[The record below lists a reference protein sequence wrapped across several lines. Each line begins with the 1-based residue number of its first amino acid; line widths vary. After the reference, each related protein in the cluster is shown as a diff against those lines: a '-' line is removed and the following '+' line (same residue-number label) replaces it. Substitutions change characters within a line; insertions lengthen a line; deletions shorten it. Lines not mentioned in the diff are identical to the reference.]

1 MIRPRMTS
9 KHLRIVA
16 AAVSA
21 LGATAVLAA
30 CGSEHVEDQASN
42 TAAVNHG
49 AQLFY
54 QRCSGCHTLAA
65 GAAEGSATKIT
76 DRERVDGPNF
86 NQRGETVQTVLYAIR
101 YGGFSGAIMPQNIVT
116 GSDAQAVAQ
125 FLAKYSGGKGGE
137 EFNDAPGQSNSQ
149 AGAG

>member
-9 KHLRIVA
+9 KHLKILVA
-16 AAVSA
+16 AVAA
-21 LGATAVLAA
+21 LGASGAVAA
-30 CGSEHVEDQASN
+30 CGSGHVEDSSAN
-42 TAAVNHG
+42 TGAVNHG

-54 QRCSGCHTLAA
+54 QRCSGCHTLSAA
-65 GAAEGSATKIT
+65 SAEGSATKIA

-86 NQRGETVQTVLYAIR
+86 NERKETVETALYAIR
-101 YGGFSGAIMPQNIVT
+101 YGGFSGAIMPENIVT

-125 FLAKYSGGKGGE
+125 FLAKYSGGQGGS
-137 EFNDAPGQSNSQ
+137 EFNDAAGDSNSQ